1 METIVN
7 FFPNLIDL
15 IVGILK
21 SYFVDIFELVRQIRS
36 EKKCFS
42 LALKRT
48 MDLALSFI
56 GLIFFSPIILGAG
69 AMIKFNSKG
78 PMFHRQER
86 LGKAGKLF
94 TIYKIRTMTQ
104 DAELYTGPVWAKKDD
119 PRIVKGGRF
128 MRVSHID
135 ELPQLFNV
143 LKGDMSLVGPRPERP
158 QIVDRFKGLI
168 PNYSERLR
176 IKPGI
181 TGYAQIRH
189 KYDESLNDVTKKLKY
204 ELFYIK
210 KVCIIVDLKILL
222 GTAQKILMQRHGYE
236 PGSREAY
243 V

>member
-86 LGKAGKLF
+86 LGKAGQLF
-94 TIYKIRTMTQ
+94 TI
-104 DAELYTGPVWAKKDD
+104 
-119 PRIVKGGRF
+119 
-128 MRVSHID
+128 
-135 ELPQLFNV
+135 
-143 LKGDMSLVGPRPERP
+143 
-158 QIVDRFKGLI
+158 
-168 PNYSERLR
+168 
-176 IKPGI
+176 
-181 TGYAQIRH
+181 
-189 KYDESLNDVTKKLKY
+189 
-204 ELFYIK
+204 
-210 KVCIIVDLKILL
+210 
-222 GTAQKILMQRHGYE
+222 
-236 PGSREAY
+236 
-243 V
+243 